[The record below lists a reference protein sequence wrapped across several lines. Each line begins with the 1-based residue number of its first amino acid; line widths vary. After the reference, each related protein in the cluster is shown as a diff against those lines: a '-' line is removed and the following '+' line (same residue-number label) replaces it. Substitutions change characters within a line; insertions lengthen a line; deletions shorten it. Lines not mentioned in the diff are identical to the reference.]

1 MQVCELKSDVLVA
14 GVCEAEGQIGRDRE
28 IHACYQYRWCHDW
41 LMSVREAR
49 SGDEHDLAIVR
60 VRSWQQGYAG
70 IVDAE
75 YLASLSVEENAVRW
89 SNVLEH
95 QGGSQRILVF
105 DNQTNA
111 ELPSCVVGYSTFGPY
126 RIAAGDDKTLEIG
139 ELATPG
145 TIGEIY
151 GFYVHPDHWGSQVAN
166 ELMDATLS
174 ALIDDEWPTARLWV
188 LKDNGRARRFYE
200 RHGWHVDGAEAPLS
214 VGGNPLELRYRRNL
228 EPNRID

>member
-14 GVCEAEGQIGRDRE
+14 AVCEAEGQKGCNRE
-28 IHACYQYRWCHDW
+28 IHACGQRRWCHDW

-89 SNVLEH
+89 SKILE
-95 QGGSQRILVF
+95 QQVGSRRILVF
-105 DNQTNA
+105 DDQTNA
-111 ELPSCVVGYSTFGPY
+111 ELPSWVVGYSTFGPY

-139 ELATPG
+139 ALAKPG

-166 ELMDATLS
+166 ELMDATVS

-200 RHGWHVDGAEAPLS
+200 RHDWHADGAEAPLS

-228 EPNRID
+228 

>member
-14 GVCEAEGQIGRDRE
+14 AVCEAEGQIGRNRE
-28 IHACYQYRWCHDW
+28 IHACYQYWWCHDW

-89 SNVLEH
+89 SKVLE
-95 QGGSQRILVF
+95 QQDGSRRILVF
-105 DNQTNA
+105 DNQA
-111 ELPSCVVGYSTFGPY
+111 SMEQPSSVVGYSTFGPY
-126 RIAAGDDKTLEIG
+126 RIATGDDKTMEIG
-139 ELATPG
+139 EMAKPG

-166 ELMDATLS
+166 ELMNATLS

-200 RHGWHVDGAEAPLS
+200 RHGWHADGAEAPLS
-214 VGGNPLELRYRRNL
+214 VGGNPLEVRYRRNL
-228 EPNRID
+228 

>member
-1 MQVCELKSDVLVA
+1 MQVCELKSDALVA
-14 GVCEAEGQIGRDRE
+14 AVFEAEGQKGCNRA
-28 IHACYQYRWCHDW
+28 IHACDLYRWCHDW

-75 YLASLSVEENAVRW
+75 YLASLSIEENAVRW
-89 SNVLEH
+89 STILEH
-95 QGGSQRILVF
+95 QGGSRRILVF

-111 ELPSCVVGYSTFGPY
+111 EQPSSAIGYSTFGPY
-126 RIAAGDDKTLEIG
+126 RIATGDDKTMEIG
-139 ELATPG
+139 ELAKPG

-166 ELMDATLS
+166 ELMNATLS
-174 ALIDDEWPTARLWV
+174 ALMDDDWPTARLWV
-188 LKDNGRARRFYE
+188 LKDNGRARSFYE

-228 EPNRID
+228 

>member
-14 GVCEAEGQIGRDRE
+14 AVCEAEGQIGCNRE
-28 IHACYQYRWCHDW
+28 IHACYLYRWCHDW
-41 LMSVREAR
+41 LMSVRGAQ

-89 SNVLEH
+89 STILE
-95 QGGSQRILVF
+95 QQTGSRRILVF
-105 DNQTNA
+105 DNQARA
-111 ELPSCVVGYSTFGPY
+111 EQPSSVVGYSTFGPY
-126 RIAAGDDKTLEIG
+126 RIATGDDKTLEIG
-139 ELATPG
+139 ELAKPG

-166 ELMDATLS
+166 ELMNATIS

-200 RHGWHVDGAEAPLS
+200 RHGWHADGAEAPLS
-214 VGGNPLELRYRRNL
+214 VGGNPLELRYRRN
-228 EPNRID
+228 I